1 MTLLSRLRSFLT
13 TWIWRR
19 RFEDALDE
27 EVRFH
32 LAAHAEDLMRAGV
45 PPAEAARRA
54 RVHFGGV
61 ERTKDAIRRAR
72 GLRLADELERDLRF
86 GTRTLLR
93 DRWLT
98 VGAVFVLALA
108 IGVATA
114 MFTLVNAV
122 LFRGLPVDDE
132 RIVFLG
138 TRDANGRE
146 AGVSLLDLADWED
159 RAQTFSEM
167 AAYVTSAVNVS
178 DDVQAPAI
186 LPAPFVSAGV
196 FRLVS
201 AQPALGRVF
210 SRAEE
215 QPGTAG
221 TVVLG
226 HALWQSR
233 YGRDPGILGR
243 KIRVDSRPA
252 VVIGVMPE
260 GFRFPRISDL
270 WLPLGFMDGAV
281 RPRDAR
287 THQVVA
293 RLADGAT
300 MDEAR
305 EELETIADRL
315 AERYPETNA
324 GVRPI
329 VESFSERSVAPQR
342 RLLLILMTAAGFIL
356 LIACANVSGLLLSRS
371 AQRSGQ
377 VALRTALGAS
387 RGRIL
392 RQSLVESAL
401 LASVA
406 CPLGGAV
413 AFVAVRSFAA
423 RLVPCQLGCIPYW
436 IEWTPDGRVL
446 AFLVL
451 TGLAAGLLCGVAP
464 ALQASGH
471 DSNDVLKQTRS
482 TGGTTRTMRHW
493 TNGLVA
499 AEIALTLVLLV
510 GTGLMA
516 RSFVALYRATGAVDG
531 TGLLTFAMR
540 FNGSDSTDARRAFLR
555 AVENRLAAMPQL
567 SASTLASVRPL
578 GGGAERWVE
587 IDGHPRGEPLSP
599 SITYVTIGDDYFET
613 LGLRLLGGR
622 PLDPLDAEPGRQS
635 AIVNQ
640 RFVDVH
646 FPDENPLGQRLR
658 LSNPRAPADHP
669 LPWITIVGVS
679 PSVRQRSQDYEA
691 EPVVYFP
698 LQGDPGGGAAAIVR
712 PRADAGPVMSRIR
725 EELAQL
731 DRDLPL
737 FEPMPLEEAMASS
750 RRRQRV
756 LMTVLGLFAG
766 LALILASVGVYGVTA
781 HAVAQQTREV
791 GIRMALGAPRA
802 RVVWG
807 FMRRS
812 MAPVAVGLA
821 LGAAGAVI
829 AGRVLSGLLVRT
841 SATDP
846 FTFLVCAAFVALV
859 ALSACLV
866 SARHATSTDPVSVL
880 RST

>member
-1 MTLLSRLRSFLT
+1 MLGDQNPHGGRDDRPRLGAGRGVTLLSRLRSFLT
-13 TWIWRR
+13 TRIWRK
-19 RFEDALDE
+19 RFEDALDD

-32 LAAHAEDLMRAGV
+32 LAVYAEDLMRAGV

-159 RAQTFSEM
+159 RAETFSGM
-167 AAYVTSAVNVS
+167 AAYVTSGVNVG
-178 DDVQAPAI
+178 DNGQAPAI
-186 LPAPFVSAGV
+186 LPAPLVSADV

-210 SRAEE
+210 SRTEA

-233 YGRDPGILGR
+233 YGGDPGILGR
-243 KIRVDSRPA
+243 QIRVNARPA

-260 GFRFPRISDL
+260 GFRFPSISDL
-270 WLPLGFMDGAV
+270 FLPLGFMDEAV

-293 RLADGAT
+293 RLAEGAT

-315 AERYPETNA
+315 AERYPDTNA

-329 VESFSERSVAPQR
+329 VEGYSERSVAPQR
-342 RLLLILMTAAGFIL
+342 RLLLILMTAVGFVL
-356 LIACANVSGLLLSRS
+356 LIACANVGGLLLSRS

-387 RGRIL
+387 RGHIL
-392 RQSLVESAL
+392 RQLLVESAL

-406 CPLGGAV
+406 CLLGGVV
-413 AFVAVRSFAA
+413 ALVAVRSFAA
-423 RLVPCQLGCIPYW
+423 RWVQCQLGCLPYW

-446 AFLVL
+446 AFLGL
-451 TGLAAGLLCGVAP
+451 AGLAAGLLCGVAP

-471 DSNDVLKQTRS
+471 DSNDVLRQTGR
-482 TGGTTRTMRHW
+482 TGRTTRTMRHW

-510 GTGLMA
+510 GTGPW
-516 RSFVALYRATGAVDG
+516 RAASWPCTGPPAPS
-531 TGLLTFAMR
+531 TGRVFSPSRCA
-540 FNGSDSTDARRAFLR
+540 STEVTRQRRAGLSCEPWRIGWPRCRSSPPRPWR
-555 AVENRLAAMPQL
+555 ACGPWRVGP
-567 SASTLASVRPL
+567 S
-578 GGGAERWVE
+578 
-587 IDGHPRGEPLSP
+587 DG
-599 SITYVTIGDDYFET
+599 
-613 LGLRLLGGR
+613 
-622 PLDPLDAEPGRQS
+622 
-635 AIVNQ
+635 
-640 RFVDVH
+640 
-646 FPDENPLGQRLR
+646 
-658 LSNPRAPADHP
+658 
-669 LPWITIVGVS
+669 W
-679 PSVRQRSQDYEA
+679 
-691 EPVVYFP
+691 
-698 LQGDPGGGAAAIVR
+698 
-712 PRADAGPVMSRIR
+712 
-725 EELAQL
+725 
-731 DRDLPL
+731 
-737 FEPMPLEEAMASS
+737 
-750 RRRQRV
+750 
-756 LMTVLGLFAG
+756 
-766 LALILASVGVYGVTA
+766 
-781 HAVAQQTREV
+781 
-791 GIRMALGAPRA
+791 
-802 RVVWG
+802 
-807 FMRRS
+807 
-812 MAPVAVGLA
+812 
-821 LGAAGAVI
+821 
-829 AGRVLSGLLVRT
+829 
-841 SATDP
+841 
-846 FTFLVCAAFVALV
+846 
-859 ALSACLV
+859 
-866 SARHATSTDPVSVL
+866 
-880 RST
+880 RSTVIPAASRCRPGSPT